1 MGSKLNV
8 EPQGL
13 ARIAKGSILLSAAV
27 LATPAIGRTQAAAP
41 TTCPTNYTC
50 SYQNASTV
58 PLIGSPSDGQPGAA
72 VGYITFDA
80 DGNFSGLFSGNSN
93 GKPATD
99 TVLTGTCV
107 SGTSTTLGRI
117 NFNAGLSGKP
127 GSLAFV
133 TAPNGSHTDLI
144 FAGSALA
151 SDTRVIVGTCRGN

>member
-1 MGSKLNV
+1 MVSKLNLRL
-8 EPQGL
+8 QSLGK
-13 ARIAKGSILLSAAV
+13 AATGWFLLSAAL
-27 LATPAIGRTQAAAP
+27 LAAPAIGWTQAPPP

-58 PLIGSPSDGQPGAA
+58 PLIGGATDGQPGSG

-80 DGNFSGLFSGNSN
+80 DGNFSGLFSGNAN

-107 SGTSTTLGRI
+107 SGTSTSLGRI
-117 NFNAGLSGKP
+117 NFTAGLSGKP

-133 TAPNGSHTDLI
+133 TAPNGSHTDII

-151 SDTRVIVGTCRGN
+151 SDARVIVGSCRGN

>member
-1 MGSKLNV
+1 MLSKLDRKLHRFGKV
-8 EPQGL
+8 
-13 ARIAKGSILLSAAV
+13 ATGSLVLSATV
-27 LATPAIGRTQAAAP
+27 LAAPAIGWNQAPGP

-58 PLIGSPSDGQPGAA
+58 PLIGGPSDGQPGSGI
-72 VGYITFDA
+72 GYITFDA
-80 DGNFSGLFSGNSN
+80 EGNFSGLFSGNSN

-99 TVLTGTCV
+99 TILTGNCV

-133 TAPNGSHTDLI
+133 TAPNGSHTDII

-151 SDTRVIVGTCRGN
+151 SDSRVIVGTCRGN